1 MLGAGVETREGRD
14 TLLVTTGPPW
24 KVLDEDAYI
33 DRESLRQACSGEWR
47 LRWWTTAFNFQFS
60 RAKMRVS
67 SLAYSRAHGKPLP
80 LPPFS
85 CSMLCFASLWSI
97 QRIFVHASVCLSLD
111 VELEF
116 LDEAW
121 AGKLLR

>member
-47 LRWWTTAFNFQFS
+47 LRWWTTAFSVFTGQNEGIFLGIFS
-60 RAKMRVS
+60 STWKTS
-67 SLAYSRAHGKPLP
+67 PPSPLFP
-80 LPPFS
+80 VP
-85 CSMLCFASLWSI
+85 CFASLWSI

>member
-47 LRWWTTAFNFQFS
+47 LRWWTTAFSVFTGQNEGIFLGIFS
-60 RAKMRVS
+60 STWKTS
-67 SLAYSRAHGKPLP
+67 PP
-80 LPPFS
+80 PPFF
-85 CSMLCFASLWSI
+85 LF
-97 QRIFVHASVCLSLD
+97 HA
-111 VELEF
+111 
-116 LDEAW
+116 
-121 AGKLLR
+121 LLRFGVFRGYSSMPPCAFL